1 LRFQLLGLNFRQ
13 GKRGS
18 RSGLQ
23 KTAFGAVFALMA
35 GAAPLQILHSF
46 QATFVCMGLITLA
59 SAAIF
64 WQLSPA
70 VRVVKKAEST
80 EASGQ
85 G

>member
-1 LRFQLLGLNFRQ
+1 VLAGFT
-13 GKRGS
+13 S
-18 RSGLQ
+18 V
-23 KTAFGAVFALMA
+23 FGN
-35 GAAPLQILHSF
+35 AAPLQILHSF

-64 WQLSPA
+64 WQLSPS